1 MIQLQ
6 QKKPKMNLNLSA
18 IKIVFITSLLFLLSG
33 CATKVVVQKEY
44 ILVKIPSV
52 LLEEVKVT
60 PPPSKEAFLFKEV
73 EASQRDKKRLAL
85 SLELNHDLY
94 TDLKA
99 CNGRL
104 ASIAKLQSEA
114 EKKIKER
121 NEDKK

>member
-1 MIQLQ
+1 
-6 QKKPKMNLNLSA
+6 MNTNLSL
-18 IKIVFITSLLFLLSG
+18 IKIVFITCLLFLLSG

-52 LLEEVKVT
+52 LLTEVSVT

-85 SLELNHDLY
+85 SLDLNHNLY
-94 TDLKA
+94 SDLKV
-99 CNGRL
+99 CNRRL
-104 ASIAKLQSEA
+104 VSIAKLQSEA
-114 EKKIKER
+114 EKEIKER